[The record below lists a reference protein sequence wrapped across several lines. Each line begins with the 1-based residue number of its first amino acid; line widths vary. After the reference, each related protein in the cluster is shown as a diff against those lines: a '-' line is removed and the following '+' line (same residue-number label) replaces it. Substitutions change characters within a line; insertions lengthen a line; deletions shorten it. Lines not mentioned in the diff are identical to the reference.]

1 MKVQNKSLAVEFQL
15 AFFTNIEINQNVTGG
30 NVSL

>member
-1 MKVQNKSLAVEFQL
+1 MKVQNKAFAVEFQL
-15 AFFTNIEINQNVTGG
+15 AFSTNIEINQNVTVG